1 MIDNENNSKEEE
13 SRSIDEENKKNI
25 FPYPSPRIVLRKKQD
40 NNVED
45 SSSPNR
51 KVVLSKPNPAVMN
64 TNYSKELGDF
74 LRHKAVLEKL
84 QDGQYYWVLYDTHT
98 GLSIGL
104 VGKAKPEELQSW
116 DPNQPDGID
125 HSREVKG

>member
-1 MIDNENNSKEEE
+1 LS
-13 SRSIDEENKKNI
+13 EENKKNI
-25 FPYPSPRIVLRKKQD
+25 FTPPFSRINLRNKQ
-40 NNVED
+40 NGSIED
-45 SSSPNR
+45 SSNHNH
-51 KVVLSKPNPAVMN
+51 KITLQKPNPAVLN
-64 TNYSKELGDF
+64 TNYAKELGDF

-104 VGKAKPEELQSW
+104 IGKAKPEELQCW

-125 HSREVKG
+125 HTREVKG